1 MCRVGWGRPACL
13 GPCLVFVCAVECL
26 CLGTSRTVLRWAQYQ
41 LYLQIT
47 GSWGSQLA
55 LKCSE
60 GWAGSGLRP
69 PLGVQSGEGTVP
81 WASTL
86 EEGCCKALE
95 EPGALGWEEQRAVV
109 QKGEQ
114 LFKGL

>member
-1 MCRVGWGRPACL
+1 M
-13 GPCLVFVCAVECL
+13 
-26 CLGTSRTVLRWAQYQ
+26 
-41 LYLQIT
+41 
-47 GSWGSQLA
+47 
-55 LKCSE
+55 
-60 GWAGSGLRP
+60 
-69 PLGVQSGEGTVP
+69 P